1 MDKDTKPVTEPSQ
14 QDSTTD
20 MTEAIDENAVE
31 QPASEEKQAKG
42 GGGLALLLSLVALL
56 AVAYLYYLD
65 WQGDTTEPPAGVDA
79 SEIQVWQ
86 DEQEKV
92 ASELQNVKADIQSL
106 QQITEQLQQ
115 QVSQQQQ
122 VLAQRD
128 GAAVGGGTETL
139 AFDNSPNEQAIS
151 QLQQAI
157 ANQSRLIQSLQQDI
171 QESGNPIQP
180 TGPMV
185 SALASSQ
192 AEMQRQ
198 AAVQTVLAV
207 QMMVDSQRI
216 PAAIDTLEQFNQHL
230 NTDVD
235 LQQRMSALAATLRQ
249 ADLPDLATAKASL
262 GSLAQAIEQLK
273 VPTVEADEEQAWYE
287 KLISVK
293 KIDEQSPI
301 TSTAELMSLKMQ
313 LKQHVYEARLNLNLG
328 QAAGWQQTLNEAA
341 SLVQQQLPNQPAL
354 AQSFQQLAQQSIIP
368 QLPAT
373 YDIEAT
379 LAAIKGR

>member
-1 MDKDTKPVTEPSQ
+1 MDQDTKNPTVQ
-14 QDSTTD
+14 
-20 MTEAIDENAVE
+20 E
-31 QPASEEKQAKG
+31 QPEPTAEMIEAADEDSVKPPEPVEKQTKG

-139 AFDNSPNEQAIS
+139 AFDNSPNEQAIK

-157 ANQSRLIQSLQQDI
+157 AGQSRLIQSLQQGLL
-171 QESGNPIQP
+171 ESNEPVQSI
-180 TGPMV
+180 GPMG
-185 SALASSQ
+185 SALATSQ

-198 AAVQTVLAV
+198 AAIQTVLAV
-207 QMMVDSQRI
+207 KMMVDSQRI

-249 ADLPDLATAKASL
+249 ADLPDLVTAKTSL
-262 GSLAQAIEQLK
+262 AALAQAIDQLK
-273 VPTVEADEEQAWYE
+273 VPTIETDEERAWYE
-287 KLISVK
+287 KLVSIK
-293 KIDEQSPI
+293 KIDDQSPI
-301 TSTAELMSLKMQ
+301 TSTAELMTLKMQ

-328 QAAGWQQTLNEAA
+328 QASGWQQTLNEAA
-341 SLVQQQLPNQPAL
+341 SLVQQQLPNQPSL
-354 AQSFQQLAQQSIIP
+354 AQSFRQLAQQSIPP
-368 QLPAT
+368 QLPAA

-379 LAAIKGR
+379 LTALKGS